1 MPLSLCSGHP
11 SRGLDDDERGD
22 AACGILDEPVGTS
35 PQPVGCVA
43 RLIDIGGE
51 RGLATNAAARERPAA
66 LGPHEPV
73 PR

>member
-1 MPLSLCSGHP
+1 MMMSVGM
-11 SRGLDDDERGD
+11 RR
-22 AACGILDEPVGTS
+22 AGIPDEPVGTS

-73 PR
+73 RR